1 MKIICINNSDILNG
15 PIELLTINKTYEVIK
30 NSKDQYWLGRRP
42 SLWVYIKDNSGEE
55 RWYNDNRFK
64 DITTIRK
71 EKLKQLGI

>member
-15 PIELLTINKTYEVIK
+15 LIELLTINKTYEVIK
-30 NSKDQYWLGRRP
+30 NSKDQY
-42 SLWVYIKDNSGEE
+42 YIKDNSGEE

>member
-1 MKIICINNSDILNG
+1 MKVVCINNSDILNG
-15 PIELLTINKTYEVIK
+15 LIELLTINKTYEVVRE
-30 NSKDQYWLGRRP
+30 SKGQY
-42 SLWVYIKDNSGEE
+42 YIKDNSGEE

>member
-15 PIELLTINKTYEVIK
+15 PIELLTINKTYDVIK
-30 NSKDQYWLGRRP
+30 ESQGQY
-42 SLWVYIKDNSGEE
+42 YIKDNSGEE

>member
-1 MKIICINNSDILNG
+1 MKIICINNSGILNG

-30 NSKDQYWLGRRP
+30 NSRGQY
-42 SLWVYIKDNSGEE
+42 YIKDNTGEE

-64 DITTIRK
+64 DIATIRK

>member
-1 MKIICINNSDILNG
+1 MKIICINNSGILNG

-30 NSKDQYWLGRRP
+30 NSKGQY
-42 SLWVYIKDNSGEE
+42 YIKDNTGEE

-64 DITTIRK
+64 DIATIRK

>member
-1 MKIICINNSDILNG
+1 MKIICINNSGILNG

-30 NSKDQYWLGRRP
+30 NSKGQY
-42 SLWVYIKDNSGEE
+42 YIKDNSGEE

-64 DITTIRK
+64 DIATIRK

>member
-1 MKIICINNSDILNG
+1 MKIVCINNSDILNG
-15 PIELLTINKTYEVIK
+15 LIELLTINKTYEVIK
-30 NSKDQYWLGRRP
+30 NSKGQY
-42 SLWVYIKDNSGEE
+42 YIKDNSGEE